1 MILNSNDAPVIWRQC
16 VGHAEDSSIANTA
29 MLKKKAGVLD
39 QLASMLSGDF
49 WRLVSVVVVAITD
62 IKIKTLCVHM
72 EDLVNRGQIVDP
84 PVNVNIRCFF

>member
-1 MILNSNDAPVIWRQC
+1 MCRPCRGQQHSKYSNAQ
-16 VGHAEDSSIANTA
+16 
-29 MLKKKAGVLD
+29 KKAGVLD

-62 IKIKTLCVHM
+62 IKIKTLCVHK